1 MAAEKTISVPFT
13 SYQKYIIFLLASTLF
28 TVVLDFMV
36 MSPLGDMMMK
46 SLKINASQFGVAVSA
61 YAFSAGTSGLLTAGF
76 ADKFDRKKL
85 LLFFYIGFIL
95 GTLFCAFAPNFN
107 LLIMARIITGIF
119 GGVIGSISMAI
130 VTDIFSLQQRG
141 KVMGFL
147 QMGFG
152 VSQVLGIPIGIYFAN
167 AMGWHMPFLWIAFMA
182 ATFALAIFIKMKPI
196 TEHLSLQKKDSAF
209 QHLINTVAQRNY
221 RIGFLSTALLSI
233 GGFMMMPFGSAFAI
247 NNLKITNNQLPFLF
261 MVTGLSTLI
270 IMPVIGKLSDKFN
283 KFKMFAFCT
292 LVAIIIINIYAH
304 FNVTPFYLVLI
315 TNVFMMLFIMS
326 RMIPSQA
333 LTSAIPNAADRGA
346 FMSVNSSL
354 QQMAGGF
361 GAVIA
366 GLIIVQKDNFSPLQ
380 NYDYLAMLASFFML
394 LTIVFMYRVSKIVE
408 KKSDEQ

>member
-1 MAAEKTISVPFT
+1 VAAEKTISVPFT

-304 FNVTPFYLVLI
+304 FKVTPFYLVLI

>member
-304 FNVTPFYLVLI
+304 FKVTPFYLVLI

>member
-247 NNLKITNNQLPFLF
+247 NNLKVTNNQLPFLF